1 MCNPSGTTSRRAL
14 IRCRSNSGN
23 KPSWRNALPHIAEP
37 RRKPSPGKTSSNAFS
52 NDSSPV
58 GRCLGWKFG
67 PRQNSM
73 PLRRRCGTTAN
84 VKVLGRNSSLHFAPP
99 LPGRGRA
106 AATFAQRVGDL
117 FPGCPI
123 EEQRAIGEHACEK
136 YSGRIGRRAAAKE
149 LQASAADLAVRA
161 HIRHVHHA
169 VRRIA
174 RKRRSA
180 RGSARSGSGGR
191 REVPRDVARWQIMLI
206 HVGH

>member
-99 LPGRGRA
+99 LPGSRKGRCHVRPTRGRSVSRVPHRGA
-106 AATFAQRVGDL
+106 AGN
-117 FPGCPI
+117 
-123 EEQRAIGEHACEK
+123 
-136 YSGRIGRRAAAKE
+136 RRARLRE
-149 LQASAADLAVRA
+149 ILGPDWQE
-161 HIRHVHHA
+161 
-169 VRRIA
+169 
-174 RKRRSA
+174 
-180 RGSARSGSGGR
+180 SGGER
-191 REVPRDVARWQIMLI
+191 TTGERGRSCRSSSHKARPPRGTTNCSQAA
-206 HVGH
+206 